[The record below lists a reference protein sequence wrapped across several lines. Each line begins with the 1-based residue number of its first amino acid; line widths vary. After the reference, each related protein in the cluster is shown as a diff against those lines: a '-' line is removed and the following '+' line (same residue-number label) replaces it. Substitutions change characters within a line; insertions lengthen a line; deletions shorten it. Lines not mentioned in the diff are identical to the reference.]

1 MPRAQITERFYRY
14 LVGAPVDRAPDVEFG
29 YWPHTIRR
37 WLREG
42 LPKSLDEWWYQDRER
57 LTEEESRDMFNR
69 KLDEYFG
76 FDTAGEEILLRVH
89 MNPGFSETIISRQD
103 DRTLV
108 RDQGGIV
115 AERYFTDVEESSIP
129 HFISFPVTNQ
139 ADWKEVSARYRAG
152 DPTRRFADSQVARLR
167 SAIADGKMISAGM
180 AGFYGQLRNWMGFE
194 NLSLCFYDD
203 PALVDAMVETWA
215 DLCVE
220 QIRRLPSDIPLDYL
234 SWWEDMASKNGPFVS
249 PEQFRRFFLPAY
261 TRVMDE
267 ARKRGCAL
275 SIVDCDGD
283 PGVLVPLWLEAGV
296 NIMFPLEVAAGV
308 DPIAWR
314 KEHGRKL
321 LLKGGINKE
330 AIAAG
335 GAEITREL
343 ERIKPLLEQGGY
355 VPHLDHL
362 VPPNVSYASFMDY
375 LEAKGRLL
383 GR

>member
-1 MPRAQITERFYRY
+1 MARAQITERFYRY
-14 LVGAPVDRAPDVEFG
+14 LAGAPVDRPPDVEFG
-29 YWPHTIRR
+29 YWPQTVRR

-57 LTEEESRDMFNR
+57 LSERESSDMFNR

-76 FDTAGEEILLRVH
+76 FDTAGEEISLRVH
-89 MNPGFSETIISRQD
+89 MNPSFPELIIGREG

-108 RDQGGIV
+108 RDQGGVV

-129 HFISFPVTNQ
+129 HFIGFPVKDR
-139 ADWKEVSARYRAG
+139 ADWKDLSARYRTA
-152 DPTRRFADSQVARLR
+152 DPTRRFPESQIARLR
-167 SAIADGKMISAGM
+167 SAIAEGKMITAGM

-203 PALVDAMVETWA
+203 PALVEAMVEAWA

-220 QIRRLPSDIPLDYL
+220 QIRRLPVDIPLDYL

-249 PEQFRRFFLPAY
+249 PGQFRKFFLPAY

-267 ARKRGCAL
+267 ARKRGCTL
-275 SIVDCDGD
+275 SLVDCDGD

-296 NIMFPLEVAAGV
+296 NIMFPLEVRAGV
-308 DPIAWR
+308 DPLAWR
-314 KEHGRKL
+314 REYGKKL

-335 GAEITREL
+335 GTEIAREL
-343 ERIKPLLEQGGY
+343 ERIRPLLDQGGY

-362 VPPNVSYASFMDY
+362 VPPNVSYGNFLAY
-375 LEAKGRLL
+375 LEAKSRLL